1 MHKTLVLVAIL
12 LCGCADPPL
21 RQFNTAQA
29 DHVRQVMEQCAAII
43 AKHAFMLARV
53 SPTGITSAA
62 WCRTTQRFNPAGERQ
77 KGPPAPSQRKPKCHI
92 ACAAK

>member
-43 AKHAFMLARV
+43 AKHAFMLA
-53 SPTGITSAA
+53 PG
-62 WCRTTQRFNPAGERQ
+62 
-77 KGPPAPSQRKPKCHI
+77 
-92 ACAAK
+92 